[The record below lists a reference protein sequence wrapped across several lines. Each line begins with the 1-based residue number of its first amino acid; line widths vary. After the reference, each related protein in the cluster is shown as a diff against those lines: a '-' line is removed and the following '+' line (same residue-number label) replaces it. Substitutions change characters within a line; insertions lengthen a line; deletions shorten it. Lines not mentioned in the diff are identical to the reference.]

1 MVDMNNSFNDRRKY
15 LRVYRN
21 FVMSYYEK
29 NKTNPNHHVSQ
40 VNNVSKGGV
49 SFSSEYPLKQGVL
62 LMIDLKTPFIADSI
76 HLEGTVLQSIEKVSD
91 MIYEIRVEFKTPA
104 AQVLAVLEKIEKYSK
119 IDGD

>member
-1 MVDMNNSFNDRRKY
+1 
-15 LRVYRN
+15 
-21 FVMSYYEK
+21 
-29 NKTNPNHHVSQ
+29 
-40 VNNVSKGGV
+40 
-49 SFSSEYPLKQGVL
+49 
-62 LMIDLKTPFIADSI
+62 MIDLKTPFIADSI